1 MINNIFSPAKKE
13 KSIII
18 IITIDLKQP
27 ILHQDMVEKQFNID
41 LELNDT
47 GHIDPF
53 LQDEYVCFL
62 TLLVFWF
69 CFSLLTLTKR

>member
-53 LQDEYVCFL
+53 YKMSMFA
-62 TLLVFWF
+62 F
-69 CFSLLTLTKR
+69 